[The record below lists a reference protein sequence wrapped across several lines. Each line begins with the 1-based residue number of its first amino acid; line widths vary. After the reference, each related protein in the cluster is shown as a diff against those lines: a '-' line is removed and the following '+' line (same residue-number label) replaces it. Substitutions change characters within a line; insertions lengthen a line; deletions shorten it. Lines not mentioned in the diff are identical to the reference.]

1 MGGQRTV
8 SAGFRAQNSN
18 PSQPAG
24 AINGSVDTAY
34 RYERK
39 KNIADAQFRSEISE
53 EDEPAFFC

>member
-1 MGGQRTV
+1 MASEYWV
-8 SAGFRAQNSN
+8 DSN

-39 KNIADAQFRSEISE
+39 KNIADAQFRSEISG